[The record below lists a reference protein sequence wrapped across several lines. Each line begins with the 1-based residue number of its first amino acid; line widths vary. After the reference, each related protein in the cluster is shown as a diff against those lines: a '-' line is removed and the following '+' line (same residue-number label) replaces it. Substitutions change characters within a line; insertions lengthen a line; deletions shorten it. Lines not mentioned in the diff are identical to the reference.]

1 MKKTGRIHKIA
12 ISVFCIVLIAAF
24 VVIYTFHNQI
34 QFDTQTIQ
42 SLNDRIINA
51 TNQILGLQ
59 NQVANLNNEVSA
71 KESTIETLS
80 QKLGYAQSEVQ
91 SLTPVIKSYYA
102 TAVGPDG
109 KGEVTPIQVKII
121 NGTGAISVDI
131 NNVDFLTGVQES
143 VRTAVS
149 VAETYTHTSLSSK
162 DIVVSFT
169 NSEPYIVALD
179 GPSAGAAITA
189 TIIAAIEN
197 KTVDSSVL
205 VTGTINSDGRI
216 GQVGDVAIKAVA
228 ARDFGASVFLVP
240 SGQGTVVDGIQVT
253 EVATI
258 SDAVSRIL
266 K

>member
-1 MKKTGRIHKIA
+1 MKKNNRSYKIT
-12 ISVFCIVLIAAF
+12 ISILCIVLIAAF
-24 VVIYTFHNQI
+24 VVVYIFYNQI
-34 QFDTQTIQ
+34 QFDTQTIHN
-42 SLNDRIINA
+42 LNDRIINA
-51 TNQILGLQ
+51 TNQILDLQ
-59 NQVANLNNEVSA
+59 NQVANLNNEVNA
-71 KESTIETLS
+71 KESAIETLS

-102 TAVGPDG
+102 TAVGPDE

-149 VAETYTHTSLSSK
+149 VAETYTQTSLNNR

-169 NSEPYIVALD
+169 NNEPYIVALD
-179 GPSAGAAITA
+179 GPSAGAAVTT

-197 KTVDSSVL
+197 KTMDSNIL

-216 GQVGDVAIKAVA
+216 GQVGDVAIKAAA
-228 ARDFGASVFLVP
+228 ARNFGASVFLVP
-240 SGQGTVVDGIQVT
+240 AGQGTVVDGIQVK

-258 SDAVSRIL
+258 NDAVSQIL